1 MMGLYHSIVGLP
13 SSGKTTF
20 LAALWHL
27 IDAGE
32 VNTRLVLDRLVGD
45 HTYLNKITEAW
56 RRCEEVPRTSRASE
70 TKLTIYVH
78 EPSSELKIALG
89 FPDLSGESFEEQ
101 FAARTCSPDYV
112 DGFSGAGG
120 ILLFVSADRHTDL
133 MTLADLGPAIAGD
146 ERPEEQPV
154 VREWA
159 PSVVPQQVQ
168 LVELLQFL
176 QRPPFARR
184 CRRLA
189 VIVSAWDVVLE
200 PKPTPDEWLAR
211 EMPLLHQFLM
221 NNPDSFWARVYGV
234 SAQGGDVKGEKRVAL
249 ARRTPSERI
258 QCHGRN
264 VDPHDLTAPVL
275 WISGA
280 VSDDG

>member
-1 MMGLYHSIVGLP
+1 MSELYHSIVGLP

-32 VNTRLVLDRLVGD
+32 VSTKLLLDRLVGD
-45 HTYLNKITEAW
+45 HTYLNMITDAW

-70 TKLTIYVH
+70 TKLTIYAR
-78 EPSSELKIALG
+78 EPTSGLKIALG

-101 FAARTCSPDYV
+101 FTARTCSPDYV
-112 DGFSGAGG
+112 GFRGDGG
-120 ILLFVSADRHTDL
+120 ILLFVTADRRTEGL
-133 MTLADLGPAIAGD
+133 TLSDLGPAIAGA
-146 ERPEEQPV
+146 EPNEMPV
-154 VREWA
+154 VHEWS
-159 PSVVPQQVQ
+159 PSDVPQQVQ

-200 PKPTPDEWLAR
+200 PKPTPDQWLAR
-211 EMPLLHQFLM
+211 EMPLLYQFLK
-221 NNPDSFWARVYGV
+221 NNEESFCARVYGV
-234 SAQGGDVKGEKRVAL
+234 SAQGGDVKGEERAAL
-249 ARRTPSERI
+249 ARQTPSERI
-258 QCHGRN
+258 QCLGRN
-264 VDPHDLTAPVL
+264 VDLHDLTAPVL
-275 WISGA
+275 WI
-280 VSDDG
+280 

>member
-1 MMGLYHSIVGLP
+1 MTELYHSIVGLP

-32 VNTRLVLDRLVGD
+32 VSTKLVLDRLVGD
-45 HTYLNKITEAW
+45 HTYLNTITDAW

-78 EPSSELKIALG
+78 KPDSGLKIALG

-112 DGFSGAGG
+112 DGFSGDGG
-120 ILLFVSADRHTDL
+120 ILLFVSADRRTDGL
-133 MTLADLGPAIAGD
+133 TLADLGPLVAGA
-146 ERPEEQPV
+146 EEPNEQPV

-159 PSVVPQQVQ
+159 PSDVPQQVQ

-176 QRPPFARR
+176 QGPPFARR

-211 EMPLLHQFLM
+211 EMPLLHQFLV
-221 NNPDSFWARVYGV
+221 NNPESFCARVYGV
-234 SAQGGDVKGEKRVAL
+234 SAQGGDVKGAARVAL
-249 ARRTPSERI
+249 ARQTPGERI
-258 QCHGRN
+258 QCHGRD

-280 VSDDG
+280 GSDDG